1 MRISRLG
8 QIPARGDLVDSA
20 GNTLEAG
27 DQIFSYFQ
35 TAEAINVGRA
45 VGLDA
50 ETNTQAGNPVGLNVT
65 GVDTAHAGGG
75 ISAVVGGYQGVNISN
90 PGQGDIVKLAN
101 SDGTDGD
108 GGAATLAGRNAA
120 SGDYIEVL
128 VYGSGHVITHGG
140 SIDIL
145 AGDTLTAGTS
155 GTVGHMIG
163 VADLAD
169 GSLPAVLALGPHTGN
184 DTGLIPAFF
193 RCM

>member
-90 PGQGDIVKLAN
+90 PGQGDIVNLAN

>member
-90 PGQGDIVKLAN
+90 PGQGDIVNLAN

-108 GGAATLAGRNAA
+108 GGAAPRAGRTAA
-120 SGDYIEVL
+120 RGDYIEVL

>member
-90 PGQGDIVKLAN
+90 PGQGDIVNLAN

-128 VYGSGHVITHGG
+128 VYGSGHVITPGG
-140 SIDIL
+140 SMAIL
-145 AGDTLTAGTS
+145 AGATLTAGPS